1 MIRGGRVRTAA
12 VACGRDLSRRGEA
25 LALLTALPLAFYGA
39 SAGEAEHGVE
49 VGGIAM
55 AFSVSGAAI
64 FAAMT
69 ACAVDQRLT
78 LAGYSPLEL
87 LLGRL
92 LVLVLLGLAVAAIF
106 ATVIAS
112 TSRISDF
119 SALAGALVLVAV
131 IGVPFGLA
139 VGALAPRELEAV
151 LVMVGVVGVQLSLVG
166 TELVAKLL
174 PFWGPHRLLN
184 IATGEQLS
192 ALEGALAGAA
202 YGVGLLLAAALL
214 MAHRLRIETPRSAAK
229 RRGTQTAS
237 ESQVAGGGE
246 ADRLGVGRP
255 IGGERGRP

>member
-1 MIRGGRVRTAA
+1 MIQSDRVRAAA
-12 VACGRDLSRRGEA
+12 VASGRDLSRRGVA
-25 LALLTALPLAFYGA
+25 LTLLTALPLAFYGA

-55 AFSVSGAAI
+55 AFSVTGAAI

-69 ACAVDQRLT
+69 ARAVDQRLT

-92 LVLVLLGLAVAAIF
+92 LVLVLLGLVVAAIF
-106 ATVIAS
+106 ATAIVA
-112 TSRISDF
+112 TSRISDL
-119 SALAGALVLVAV
+119 SALVGALVLVVV

-151 LVMVGVVGVQLSLVG
+151 LLMVGVVGVQLSLVG

-184 IATGEQLS
+184 LATGDRLA
-192 ALEGALAGAA
+192 ALEPALAGVG
-202 YGVGLLLAAALL
+202 YGLGLLLLAALL
-214 MAHRLRIETPRSAAK
+214 MAWRLSDRSARPSAK
-229 RRGTQTAS
+229 RRTLPPRASRTAS
-237 ESQVAGGGE
+237 FSTE
-246 ADRLGVGRP
+246 
-255 IGGERGRP
+255 ERN